1 MINMGCQSIALQLKS
16 KQEIDLALSRK
27 QSNPIQISNF
37 FQKIRAD
44 LVILRIV
51 DGVNDK
57 LLVNE
62 H

>member
-1 MINMGCQSIALQLKS
+1 MINMGCVLTTLQLKS

-44 LVILRIV
+44 LVILRIF